1 MGVTLKVPGFSSG
14 GQQSSDDTAQLL
26 SPHSPISPTTS
37 RWSAKNSPGSQ
48 QSHESPEML
57 SRRTRAPSAHLTT
70 TTLKVEGMTC
80 GACTSAVESGFKDV
94 DGVGS
99 VSVSLVMERAVVMHD
114 DNKISAEQIREIIE
128 DRGFDAEV
136 LSSDSD
142 KNVGLGIID
151 ESEEEDIEE
160 EGAEQD
166 SGFMATTV
174 KVGGMTCGACTS
186 AVEGAFKDV
195 SGIKNFSISLLSE
208 RAVLE
213 HDPKIITAEQIA
225 ETIEDTGFDAEVV
238 ESKPSAPAVTRTKT
252 RRSSKKDQLFQ
263 TIVAIGGMTCGACT
277 SAVEGGFEDADG
289 VVQFNI
295 SLLAERAVV
304 LHDPTRITAEQ
315 IAEIIE
321 DRGFEAKVLSSRE
334 EGSRSRQASNT
345 VELKLFGVTTPS
357 AAASLEQLLRKRKGS
372 KAVKINYQTGR
383 ASVSYNP
390 TQTGLRAIVETIEH
404 EGFNALTAENDD
416 NNAQLESLAKTK
428 EIQQWSRGF
437 RISLAFAVPVFLTSM
452 IIPMFLPFLDYGSY
466 QIPFIPGLWLGDI
479 ICLLLTIPV
488 QFGIGKRFY
497 VSAFRSLRHAS
508 PTMDVLVVLGTSA
521 AFFFSCAAMLVSII
535 TPPHSRPATT
545 FDTSTMLI
553 TFIMLGRFLEN
564 RAKGQTSKA
573 LSRLMSLA
581 PSTAVIYADPIA
593 AMKAAEEWDAASSD
607 EADKDEKRDS
617 VKESAGSAIEEKT
630 VPTELIEVGDI
641 VVLKPGDKIP
651 ADGTVIR
658 GESYVNESMV
668 TGEAMPILKS
678 RGKLLM
684 AGTVNGAGRLDFKV
698 TRAGRDTQL
707 SQIVRLVQEAQTS
720 RAPIQRMADVVAGY
734 FVPIIITLGLATF
747 TAWMVLS
754 HILPTPPKIFTDEA
768 SGGSIMVCV
777 KLCIAVIVFACPCA
791 LGLATPTAVMVGTGV
806 GAEQGILIKGGATLE
821 MATKVNHIVL
831 DKTGTLTMGKMSVS
845 KADIQSKE
853 WTADAARLRLWW
865 TLIGLAEMNSEH
877 PIARCIANAARA
889 HLGLGP
895 DGTLD
900 GTVGDFASTVGKG
913 ISANV
918 EAAISPQRKRYNV
931 LVGNAAFLRAQGVIL
946 PFSEDEEND
955 PNAFAEDTSDAIAS
969 SKKSQ
974 SAGTTTIHT
983 AIDKT
988 YTGSLSLSDI
998 LKPSAAAAIAALH
1011 RMNITTSIVTG
1022 DQASTA
1028 HHVAALL
1035 NISPSNVHAG
1045 VLPSGKRTIIEDLQA
1060 AGNCVAMVGDGINDS
1075 PALATASVGI
1085 SLASGTDVAI
1095 EAADIVLMRPND
1107 LLDIPASLQLS
1118 RSIFRRIKLNL
1129 IWACV
1134 YNAIGLPI
1142 AMGFLLPWGIS
1153 LPPMAAGAAMACSS
1167 VTVVVSSLLLK
1178 RWRRPRWLR
1187 DAEVLELDVDLK
1199 DVAAGLGDAFAADPS
1214 SASKSWMTGLVNR
1227 FKGFRFGRAA
1237 AKKVDVENRGA
1248 YVPLRRF
1255 DEV

>member
-1 MGVTLKVPGFSSG
+1 
-14 GQQSSDDTAQLL
+14 
-26 SPHSPISPTTS
+26 
-37 RWSAKNSPGSQ
+37 
-48 QSHESPEML
+48 ML
-57 SRRTRAPSAHLTT
+57 SSRRSRAPSAHLTT
-70 TTLKVEGMTC
+70 TTLRVEGMTC
-80 GACTSAVESGFKDV
+80 GACTSAVESGFENV
-94 DGVGS
+94 IGVGS

-114 DNKISAEQIREIIE
+114 ENRISAEQIREIIE

-136 LSSDSD
+136 LSSDA
-142 KNVGLGIID
+142 VRPAGLDIID
-151 ESEEEDIEE
+151 ESDEDEDEDGEAI
-160 EGAEQD
+160 GGL
-166 SGFMATTV
+166 SNGLMVTTLS
-174 KVGGMTCGACTS
+174 VGGMTCGACTS

-195 SGIKNFSISLLSE
+195 SGIKTFNISLLSE

-213 HDPKIITAEQIA
+213 HDPKIITADEIA
-225 ETIEDTGFDAEVV
+225 EMIEDTGFDAAIV
-238 ESKPSAPAVTRTKT
+238 ESKPSEPVLTKT
-252 RRSSKKDQLFQ
+252 TRRRSSKKDAIWQ
-263 TIVAIGGMTCGACT
+263 TIVAIDGMTCGACT
-277 SAVEGGFEDADG
+277 SAVQGGFDDLEG
-289 VVQFNI
+289 LVQFNI

-304 LHDPTRITAEQ
+304 LHDPTRLSAEK

-321 DRGFEAKVLSSRE
+321 DRGFDARILTSRE
-334 EGSRSRQASNT
+334 EGARSRQASNT
-345 VELKLFGVTTPS
+345 VELKLYGVAS
-357 AAASLEQLLRKRKGS
+357 QEAAAKLEEKLRTRKGS
-372 KAVKINYQTGR
+372 TAVKINFQTGR
-383 ASVSYNP
+383 ASVAYNP
-390 TQTGLRAIVETIEH
+390 TQTGLRAIVESIED
-404 EGFNALTAENDD
+404 EGFNALTADNED

-428 EIQQWSRGF
+428 EIQAWSRGF
-437 RISLAFAVPVFLTSM
+437 RISLAFAIPVFLTSM
-452 IIPMFLPFLDYGSY
+452 IFPMFLPFLDYGS
-466 QIPFIPGLWLGDI
+466 IKVPFIPGLWLGDVV
-479 ICLLLTIPV
+479 CLLLTIPV

-497 VSAFRSLRHAS
+497 ISAFRSLRHGS

-521 AFFFSCAAMLVSII
+521 AFFFSCAAMLVSIL
-535 TPPHSRPATT
+535 TEPHSRPATT

-553 TFIMLGRFLEN
+553 TFILLGRFLEN

-581 PSTAVIYADPIA
+581 PSTALIYADPIA
-593 AMKAAEEWDAASSD
+593 AMKAAEEWDAASDGNEKSEKKLSD
-607 EADKDEKRDS
+607 AQ
-617 VKESAGSAIEEKT
+617 ATGSAIEERT

-641 VVLKPGDKIP
+641 VILKPGDKIP

-678 RGKLLM
+678 KGKLLM

-754 HILPTPPKIFTDEA
+754 HVLPTPPKIFTDDA
-768 SGGSIMVCV
+768 SGGSLMVCV

-821 MATKVNHIVL
+821 MATKVTHIVL

-853 WTADAARLRLWW
+853 WTADAAKLRLWW

-877 PIARCIANAARA
+877 PIARCIANAARS

-900 GTVGDFASTVGKG
+900 GSVGDFVSTVGKG

-918 EAAISPQRKRYNV
+918 EAAISPERIRYNV
-931 LVGNAAFLRAQGVIL
+931 LIGNATFLRSKGVSL
-946 PFSEDEEND
+946 PFTEQEEND
-955 PNAFAEDTSDAIAS
+955 ADAFDDTTLDPANPGS
-969 SKKSQ
+969 SKKAQ

-983 AIDKT
+983 AINT
-988 YTGSLSLSDI
+988 LYTGALSLSDI
-998 LKPSAAAAIAALH
+998 LKPSAPAAIAALH
-1011 RMNITTSIVTG
+1011 RMGIETSIVTG

-1028 HHVAALL
+1028 QHVASLL
-1035 NISPSNVHAG
+1035 NIPSTNVHAG
-1045 VLPSGKRTIIEDLQA
+1045 VLPSGKRTIVEELQA
-1060 AGNCVAMVGDGINDS
+1060 SGACVAMVGDGINDS
-1075 PALATASVGI
+1075 PALATANVGI

-1095 EAADIVLMRPND
+1095 EAADIVLMRPTE

-1118 RSIFRRIKLNL
+1118 RSIFRRIKMNL
-1129 IWACV
+1129 VWACV

-1178 RWRRPRWLR
+1178 RWRRPGWMR
-1187 DAEVLELDVDLK
+1187 DVGEVAGEKEGLEGMKEKSVGFVGLIVGK
-1199 DVAAGLGDAFAADPS
+1199 VRGWKAGKADQ
-1214 SASKSWMTGLVNR
+1214 A
-1227 FKGFRFGRAA
+1227 
-1237 AKKVDVENRGA
+1237 DRGA
-1248 YVPLRRF
+1248 YVPLQRF
-1255 DEV
+1255 EEV